1 MTLRVNGEPIPEEAI
16 LAELRRL
23 LEFYSQHVSREDLG
37 HRMPELVHQA
47 KEQAVGAK
55 LLLDEATRQTIEVT
69 EAEVAESFERMV
81 AQAGGQEEF
90 DHLLERNHLTRQGLR
105 FSIRNGK
112 RIDRLVTR
120 VTARIPTPTDAD
132 VRAYYDRHPER
143 YVSPDRAAFRHILVR
158 PAGDTDADKATTREQ
173 MLQWRNEIL
182 QGRDFAEMAAE
193 HSECH
198 SGRETGGSL
207 GWMER
212 GRAIPAFEEA
222 AFPLE
227 IGEISDVVETPL
239 GFHLIQKAGEEKG
252 EPLAFEAVRDRV
264 RDLLVHHLRGQALSA
279 YVRKLRE
286 EVVVEDDEDG
296 ALATPP
302 PDSDEDDVEGEPE
315 DDAPAAAPPTN

>member
-16 LAELRRL
+16 LTELHRL
-23 LEFYSQHVSREDLG
+23 MEFHAQHVSREDLG
-37 HRMPELVHQA
+37 HHMPELVRQA

-55 LLLDEATRQTIEVT
+55 LLLDEAARQKLEVT
-69 EAEVAESFERMV
+69 EAEVDESLERMV
-81 AQAGGQEEF
+81 TQAGGEAKF
-90 DHLLERNHLTRQGLR
+90 DALLERNHLTRQGLR

-112 RIDRLVTR
+112 RIDKLVAR
-120 VTARIPTPTDAD
+120 VTAKVPPPSDAD

-143 YVSPDRAAFRHILVR
+143 YVSADRAAFRHILVR
-158 PAGDTDADKATTREQ
+158 PAGDGAAEKTAAREQ

-182 QGRDFAEMAAE
+182 EGRDFAEVAAE
-193 HSECH
+193 RSECP

-207 GWMER
+207 GWLER

-239 GFHLIQKAGEEKG
+239 GLHLIQKAGEEKG
-252 EPLAFEAVRDRV
+252 QPLPFDEVRDRV

-279 YVRKLRE
+279 YVRKLRA
-286 EVVVEDDEDG
+286 EVVVEDDEDDT
-296 ALATPP
+296 LTSPP
-302 PDSDEDDVEGEPE
+302 PDDGEEDPEGES
-315 DDAPAAAPPTN
+315 DADAPT